1 MTVSPPPDVQDA
13 GPRSRR
19 WRRVALW
26 ALLAV
31 AVLEVALNVALN
43 TGVTQAIM
51 GRATDRTRLTWQ
63 RAWWLWPVGRLH
75 LKGFTLTQQDP
86 DVWWKVEVDALEAGM
101 SLTGLLRKRV
111 DADGIAGHG
120 ASFHLEPSSAPEEPS
135 NPNSKPWV
143 IHLKDVTLHQ
153 VRELDFSRVR
163 FAGALDVTGT
173 LNLQSRERLYVDLPS
188 VRVSEGFI
196 EVDGKRVARLE
207 SLDSR
212 ARLDAPFRPGKGY
225 DLSQALGGQVKTRI
239 DVLPL
244 DWINDQLGASAP
256 VSLHGGAGRVDLDV
270 RMQRNTLEPGSQLKA
285 SGAALDLRAGPMRA
299 QAPWS
304 LEVSMPPEQQG
315 QPSGSLRLAFAPV
328 RVSGARG
335 NDVEVPEVALTV
347 LARRREG
354 QAGLDL
360 EPELHVAKSKPLD
373 LRVLNPWLGRTL
385 EIDSGHVTIRS
396 EEPSKGAK
404 ARNALE
410 LRMDT
415 DLVSGRMG
423 QNKVLLRAEVE
434 VDARHLSWDM
444 TDLGLSGTT
453 LRLSQVSSNGNV
465 PIRSWSGN
473 FSLPRASLSL
483 SPTVLKARFS
493 SQLTD
498 TQPLV
503 ALITSSKKLP
513 GFLTSLLN
521 IPKVEVTGQVQIDE
535 RGLQLREL
543 KAKGDGFSLEGHLD
557 LVQGN
562 MTGALLATLGAVTGG
577 IELRP
582 GKHDLHL
589 LKATEWFKGQPVP
602 PFR

>member
-1 MTVSPPPDVQDA
+1 M
-13 GPRSRR
+13 
-19 WRRVALW
+19 
-26 ALLAV
+26 
-31 AVLEVALNVALN
+31 
-43 TGVTQAIM
+43 
-51 GRATDRTRLTWQ
+51 
-63 RAWWLWPVGRLH
+63 
-75 LKGFTLTQQDP
+75 
-86 DVWWKVEVDALEAGM
+86 
-101 SLTGLLRKRV
+101 
-111 DADGIAGHG
+111 
-120 ASFHLEPSSAPEEPS
+120 
-135 NPNSKPWV
+135 
-143 IHLKDVTLHQ
+143 
-153 VRELDFSRVR
+153 
-163 FAGALDVTGT
+163 
-173 LNLQSRERLYVDLPS
+173 
-188 VRVSEGFI
+188 
-196 EVDGKRVARLE
+196 
-207 SLDSR
+207 
-212 ARLDAPFRPGKGY
+212 
-225 DLSQALGGQVKTRI
+225 
-239 DVLPL
+239 
-244 DWINDQLGASAP
+244 
-256 VSLHGGAGRVDLDV
+256 
-270 RMQRNTLEPGSQLKA
+270 
-285 SGAALDLRAGPMRA
+285 
-299 QAPWS
+299 
-304 LEVSMPPEQQG
+304 
-315 QPSGSLRLAFAPV
+315 
-328 RVSGARG
+328 
-335 NDVEVPEVALTV
+335 
-347 LARRREG
+347 
-354 QAGLDL
+354 
-360 EPELHVAKSKPLD
+360 AKSKPLD

-423 QNKVLLRAEVE
+423 RNKVLLRAEVE

-444 TDLGLSGTT
+444 TELGLGGTT

-465 PIRSWSGN
+465 PIRAWSGT
-473 FSLPRASLSL
+473 FTLPRASLTL

-503 ALITSSKKLP
+503 ALITSSRKLP

-589 LKATEWFKGQPVP
+589 LKATEWFRGQPVP